1 MPGERISVIHLI
13 TELSTGGAQI
23 ALLRLLTGLDRDR
36 FSPAVV
42 CLYNGDT
49 TIARQIRA
57 LCIPVTD
64 LGMTAKWRW
73 DALWRLCCLLRRER
87 PTILH
92 TWMFHANVPGRIMG
106 RLVGVPIIITS
117 RRNENIGGHLRE
129 TLNRWTSRLDD
140 RVIAVCESA
149 RQAEIK
155 RARVPPDKVVT
166 IYNGIDP
173 ERFIT
178 SDPQPPEVRKILGV
192 PAKAPLLG
200 LVARLHRQKGLG
212 DLLTAVAWVRERV
225 PDVRLL
231 LIGEGELRDEL
242 EAQARALGLSGAVIF
257 AGTRTDV
264 AEIVA
269 ALDIFVLPSLWEGT
283 SNAVLEAMAAGLP
296 IVATAVGGTPEV
308 VVDGVTGLL
317 VPPRDPSAL
326 AGALVTLLHDADL
339 RHRMGRAGRE
349 RVKQYFSLERMV
361 RRTEALYEELLR
373 LCQ

>member
-1 MPGERISVIHLI
+1 
-13 TELSTGGAQI
+13 
-23 ALLRLLTGLDRDR
+23 
-36 FSPAVV
+36 
-42 CLYNGDT
+42 
-49 TIARQIRA
+49 
-57 LCIPVTD
+57 
-64 LGMTAKWRW
+64 
-73 DALWRLCCLLRRER
+73 
-87 PTILH
+87 
-92 TWMFHANVPGRIMG
+92 
-106 RLVGVPIIITS
+106 
-117 RRNENIGGHLRE
+117 
-129 TLNRWTSRLDD
+129 
-140 RVIAVCESA
+140 
-149 RQAEIK
+149 
-155 RARVPPDKVVT
+155 
-166 IYNGIDP
+166 
-173 ERFIT
+173 
-178 SDPQPPEVRKILGV
+178 
-192 PAKAPLLG
+192 LLG

-212 DLLTAVAWVRERV
+212 DLLAAVAWVRERV

-257 AGTRTDV
+257 AGIRTDV

-326 AGALVTLLHDADL
+326 AGALVTLLQDADL

-361 RRTEALYEELLR
+361 RRTEALYEELLS
-373 LCQ
+373 LC